1 MIRTPTIAHYQKWLL
16 AFLAVCTFW
25 LFPIAQ
31 FPVDTSPALANDRIV
46 DVHFFYSST
55 CPHCA
60 KEKPLLEAIDRQYS
74 QVNVRFIEVRSQ
86 PKRWQEFRQ
95 ERGISSGAVPRT
107 VIGDRSFIGYSNREG
122 PLEYNQAYSAF
133 VGYRNQ
139 IIQAIE
145 EEAEITISLS
155 DNGNLVPPTKKER
168 FPWKIFLLP
177 AAYLCTYPLLAA
189 RKRKNIGVRPWLA
202 GAIATIIITLFLG
215 VALTPDALIKEAA
228 QGLPFPLFVFTVALA
243 DGFNPCAF
251 TVLIVLLSLLTY
263 TKNRRDMAIVGT
275 TFIATSAIVYFAF
288 IMLMVAVGSVFW
300 ENLGSI
306 FFVIL
311 GGFLIV
317 VGAINIK
324 DYFFFKQGVSL
335 SISESDQRTFSKK
348 ASSIVRKLQGTKINS
363 LAFISA
369 LTGTIFLAVFVN
381 TIELGCTAILPT
393 AYMAALLNYCQE
405 NSWLCWTI
413 WTGFYGIIYALP
425 LLAILLNFIYSFQ
438 SARMSERQGRI
449 LKLAS
454 GLFMVFFG
462 SVMLL
467 KPELLMLA

>member
-1 MIRTPTIAHYQKWLL
+1 MIRTQAIADYQKFLL
-16 AFLAVCTFW
+16 AFLAFCTFW
-25 LFPIAQ
+25 LFPVADFSAVGASNQ
-31 FPVDTSPALANDRIV
+31 NV
-46 DVHFFYSST
+46 DVYFFYSST

-60 KEKPLLEAIDRQYS
+60 KEKPLLEAIDQKYS
-74 QVNVRFIEVRSQ
+74 EVNIQFTEVRSH
-86 PKRWQEFRQ
+86 PERWQEFRQ
-95 ERGISSGAVPRT
+95 KRGISSGAVPRT
-107 VIGDRSFIGYSNREG
+107 VIGDRSFIGFSDRKG
-122 PLEYNQAYSAF
+122 PLEYNQAYSGF

-139 IIQAIE
+139 IIKAIE
-145 EEAEITISLS
+145 KETGITISLS
-155 DNGNLVPPTKKER
+155 ETGEIVKPPKKEQ

-177 AAYLCTYPLLAA
+177 AAYLCTYPFFAA
-189 RKRKNIGVRPWLA
+189 KTSANKGLRPWFA

-215 VALTPDALIKEAA
+215 IVLTPNALIKEAA
-228 QGLPFPLFVFTVALA
+228 QGLPFPLFVFTIALA

-251 TVLIVLLSLLTY
+251 TVFIVLLSLLTY

-306 FFVIL
+306 FLLIL

-317 VGAINIK
+317 AGAINIK

-335 SISESDQRTFSKK
+335 SLSESDQRTFSKK
-348 ASSIVRKLQGTKINS
+348 ASKIVRQLQGTKINS

-369 LTGTIFLAVFVN
+369 LSGTILLAFFVN

-393 AYMAALLNYCQE
+393 AYMASLLNYCQG
-405 NSWLCWTI
+405 NSWLCWSF

-425 LLAILLNFIYSFQ
+425 LLAILLNFIYSFK
-438 SARMSERQGRI
+438 SARMSESQGRV

-454 GLFMVFFG
+454 GLFMIFFG